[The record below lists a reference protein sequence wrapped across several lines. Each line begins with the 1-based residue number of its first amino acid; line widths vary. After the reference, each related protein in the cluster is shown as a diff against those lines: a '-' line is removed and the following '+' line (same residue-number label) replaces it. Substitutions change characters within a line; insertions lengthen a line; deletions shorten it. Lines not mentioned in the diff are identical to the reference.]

1 MILAGDVGGTK
12 TNLALFNDE
21 DAEFRTPVA
30 EGSFP
35 SRQFASFERILEGF
49 FAQHSCTVRSAAFG
63 IAGPVVDGTVVTPNL
78 PWRVSESGLG
88 ALLGTERVRIVNDLV
103 ANATGISMLGPAQM
117 HMLNEGVPTN
127 QGNAAVISAGTG
139 CGMTG
144 LVYIDGH
151 AVPVPTEGGHI
162 DFAPRNAVEFGL
174 LEYLRQRFGRVSYDR
189 VVSGPGLHHIYM
201 YFRDADPRAEQDWL
215 GERIAAGDPA
225 AEIAKAALD
234 GSSELAVRSMDLFVS
249 MYGAM
254 AGNLA
259 LMFMATRG
267 VYVGGGIAPKILK
280 KLKDGAFLASFTQKG
295 RFAAMME
302 KIPVRVILE
311 PKTALYG
318 AARIAASL

>member
-1 MILAGDVGGTK
+1 
-12 TNLALFNDE
+12 N
-21 DAEFRTPVA
+21 P
-30 EGSFP
+30 
-35 SRQFASFERILEGF
+35 
-49 FAQHSCTVRSAAFG
+49 
-63 IAGPVVDGTVVTPNL
+63 
-78 PWRVSESGLG
+78 
-88 ALLGTERVRIVNDLV
+88 
-103 ANATGISMLGPAQM
+103 
-117 HMLNEGVPTN
+117 
-127 QGNAAVISAGTG
+127 
-139 CGMTG
+139 
-144 LVYIDGH
+144 
-151 AVPVPTEGGHI
+151 VPVPTEGGHI